1 MKCCITVSRYVL
13 SSQQAMGLFLCF
25 LFIILAVNARAQT
38 ATNVIG
44 TTGNIGIGTL
54 NPVSKLQ
61 VVDNDRNYY
70 VNRPIAGMSEDVQG
84 VNYILLHEIYTG
96 ALMADRH
103 VMGRITG
110 IRGSAGAFN
119 RKWTIEVNTSS
130 AYNANKG
137 SIISYNEMARLVTL
151 VYNAKSYL
159 AAEISSSN
167 RLISFSFTGYAA
179 NEALQLV
186 KDDDVTNVQIFL
198 PTDPI
203 GIQGNLSVGSTSSA
217 ARLDVSG
224 GPLWTTNN
232 WQKSVKLSNAGAI
245 EFAGTYRSFGI
256 GASGGLLFFSNANVN
271 GTGGANYYMVADGN
285 TGNMSIG
292 STLPSPNYK
301 LVVEGAVSAR
311 RIKVQQSGWADYVFH
326 PGYELPPLQE
336 VENFVSKQQHL
347 PGIPSEKEVK
357 EEGLDLGEFDRK
369 LLKKVE
375 ELTLYIIQL
384 NKRVDNLNEQVATQQ
399 KIISSLTGK

>member
-1 MKCCITVSRYVL
+1 M
-13 SSQQAMGLFLCF
+13 
-25 LFIILAVNARAQT
+25 
-38 ATNVIG
+38 
-44 TTGNIGIGTL
+44 
-54 NPVSKLQ
+54 
-61 VVDNDRNYY
+61 
-70 VNRPIAGMSEDVQG
+70 
-84 VNYILLHEIYTG
+84 
-96 ALMADRH
+96 
-103 VMGRITG
+103 
-110 IRGSAGAFN
+110 
-119 RKWTIEVNTSS
+119 
-130 AYNANKG
+130 
-137 SIISYNEMARLVTL
+137 
-151 VYNAKSYL
+151 
-159 AAEISSSN
+159 
-167 RLISFSFTGYAA
+167 
-179 NEALQLV
+179 V